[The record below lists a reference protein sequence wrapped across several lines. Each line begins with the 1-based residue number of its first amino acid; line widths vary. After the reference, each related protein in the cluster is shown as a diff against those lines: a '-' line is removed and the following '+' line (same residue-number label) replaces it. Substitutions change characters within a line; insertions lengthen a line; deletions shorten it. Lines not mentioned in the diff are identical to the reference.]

1 MGMMVAI
8 AIIGG
13 FAVLFPVT
21 GAILA
26 KRKDER
32 GGYALCAAL
41 AIVLLAL
48 ALVK

>member
-1 MGMMVAI
+1 MGIMIAI

-13 FAVLFPVT
+13 LAVLFPVT

-26 KRKDER
+26 EREDER
-32 GGYALCAAL
+32 GGYALCAAM

-48 ALVK
+48 ALAK